1 MKLDDPGRPEAR
13 ALGETRRRGELWWR
27 AASKEAG
34 RARAREVRAVLAWE
48 RAGRLGRSGAAR
60 RGRSTAARLAAAA
73 RWRRRRLVLGGK
85 VATGSE
91 FFFRWYG

>member
-1 MKLDDPGRPEAR
+1 MILDDPGRPEAR
-13 ALGETRRRGELWWR
+13 ALGETRRRGEPWWR

-34 RARAREVRAVLAWE
+34 RARAREVRAELEWE

-73 RWRRRRLVLGGK
+73 SSGG
-85 VATGSE
+85 GSS
-91 FFFRWYG
+91 G

>member
-1 MKLDDPGRPEAR
+1 MAR
-13 ALGETRRRGELWWR
+13 GESRRRGELWWR
-27 AASKEAG
+27 AASKEAW
-34 RARAREVRAVLAWE
+34 RARAREVRAEQAWE

-73 RWRRRRLVLGGK
+73 RWRWHRLGLGGK

-91 FFFRWYG
+91 FFLRWYG

>member
-1 MKLDDPGRPEAR
+1 MAR
-13 ALGETRRRGELWWR
+13 GESQRRGELWWR

-34 RARAREVRAVLAWE
+34 RAWAREVRAVLAWE

-73 RWRRRRLVLGGK
+73 SSGG
-85 VATGSE
+85 GRS
-91 FFFRWYG
+91 G

>member
-1 MKLDDPGRPEAR
+1 MAH
-13 ALGETRRRGELWWR
+13 GESRRHGELWWR

-48 RAGRLGRSGAAR
+48 RAGRLRRSGAAR

-73 RWRRRRLVLGGK
+73 RWRRRRLGLGGK

-91 FFFRWYG
+91 KKFMRWYG